1 MSFSL
6 TPGNID
12 DRTVVENL
20 VDKLQGWPFGDHG
33 YISKNLLNPLPL
45 ANEGLEL
52 ILMRRVFNSFHSFLL
67 F

>member
-33 YISKNLLNPLPL
+33 YISKKLTQSL
-45 ANEGLEL
+45 APC
-52 ILMRRVFNSFHSFLL
+52 
-67 F
+67 